1 MKTKI
6 ANNATGITMPLQ
18 QLCFNTIRLLLAT
31 VLLFNLYIQKA
42 FSQPL
47 KSTTISSN
55 TISGKAMDKNDTP
68 LKNVTIQFDGK
79 NIATTDDKG
88 LFSFTIE
95 NTSKEMHQ
103 IIFLKEGYINI
114 VRNYNANMNNAN
126 YNIKMYEPCKCDS
139 LGECF
144 SNSIAFDF
152 ENDDNKLNEK
162 QKAELNNLIKCL
174 KLNPEN
180 EITIR
185 YNTLFPKKQISTQR
199 LETVVKYF
207 ISNGIMEY
215 RVKKETVTNKG
226 SNTRQIEILNN

>member
-6 ANNATGITMPLQ
+6 ANNATGIAMPLQ
-18 QLCFNTIRLLLAT
+18 QLCINTIRLLLVT

-42 FSQPL
+42 FSQPV
-47 KSTTISSN
+47 KATTTSSN
-55 TISGKAMDKNDTP
+55 TISGKATDKTDTP
-68 LKNVTIQFDGK
+68 LKNVTIQFNGK

-95 NTSKEMHQ
+95 NTNKEMHQ
-103 IIFLKEGYINI
+103 IIFSKEGYTNM
-114 VRNYNANMNNAN
+114 VRNYNTNMNDAN
-126 YNIKMYEPCKCDS
+126 YNINMYEPCRCDS
-139 LGECF
+139 FGKCF
-144 SNSIAFDF
+144 SNNIAFDF
-152 ENDDNKLNEK
+152 KNDDNKLNEQ

-215 RVKKETVTNKG
+215 RVKKETVTNKD
-226 SNTRQIEILNN
+226 SNTKQIEILNN